1 MKFKALLYCE
11 KKKPYLYHD
20 EDYCYDTMNTID
32 LGYKTFEY
40 TNQRVYDD
48 ETGKFLGWE
57 NYDYWYN
64 EHTLNGK
71 IVIECD
77 FEVEEIEKGYGT
89 HHASFDKDGYFD
101 DYCDYMTKTIDEDIL
116 LKRSCLNVEEL
127 ETYNPNY
134 AIHIKNLKIFDE
146 PKELSEYYSIID
158 MGGGMLGTK
167 PLTNAPKNMMRISVN
182 HWEYCFY
189 NPSDI
194 TILIPVTSEEMCRIA
209 NKEQTILI
217 RKRVLKEMIK

>member
-64 EHTLNGK
+64 ENTLNGK
-71 IVIECD
+71 VLIECD
-77 FEVEEIEKGYGT
+77 FEVEKILPINE
-89 HHASFDKDGYFD
+89 SDD
-101 DYCDYMTKTIDEDIL
+101 DYEYGLYDSRKDL
-116 LKRSCLNVEEL
+116 LKESCLSNYDIYEYLQDDDGEIF
-127 ETYNPNY
+127 NKGY
-134 AIHIKNLKIFDE
+134 AIHINNLHIFDE
-146 PKELSEYYSIID
+146 PKELNEYYSIID

-167 PLTNAPKNMMRISVN
+167 PLTNAPKNMMRVSIN

-189 NPSDI
+189 NS
-194 TILIPVTSEEMCRIA
+194 VMNSHQQQYCRQFPCRNWQQA
-209 NKEQTILI
+209 D
-217 RKRVLKEMIK
+217 